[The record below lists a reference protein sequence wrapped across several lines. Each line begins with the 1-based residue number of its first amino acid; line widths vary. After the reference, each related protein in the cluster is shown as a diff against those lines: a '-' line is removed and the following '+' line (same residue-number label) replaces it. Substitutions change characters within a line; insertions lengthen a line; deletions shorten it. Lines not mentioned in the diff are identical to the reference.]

1 MLLSDFLPWLQR
13 YRWPVSLLLVA
24 LVAILD
30 YYTGAFVTFSA
41 FYLLPL
47 LLVSW
52 QQRRRY
58 SQLFIGVIVLVWS
71 LANYLSQPE
80 HFSLSILLWN
90 GLVRW
95 LHLSIV
101 AEIWRRFSHSHAS
114 AQALANTDTLTGLA
128 NRRAFNQQME
138 TMLTQPFAA
147 PLVLMAIIDIDFFK
161 QLNDQHGHPYGDT
174 QLQRVAAVIKQHCQ
188 QDDACARLGG
198 DEFALLWH
206 SDSHQVLTSRLQQLA
221 RDLCSNAVS
230 CSIGGV
236 IEPSAKTSA
245 SQLYR
250 HADTALYQTKTNGRG
265 FATIVDP
272 ATTLNNLS
280 SH

>member
-1 MLLSDFLPWLQR
+1 MLLSDLLPWLQR

-30 YYTGAFVTFSA
+30 YYTGALVTFSA

-52 QQRRRY
+52 QQRRLY
-58 SQLFIGVIVLVWS
+58 SQLFIGVIVLAWS

-101 AEIWRRFSHSHAS
+101 AEIWRHFSHSHAS
-114 AQALANTDTLTGLA
+114 AHALAHTDTLTGLA
-128 NRRAFNQQME
+128 NRRAFNQQLAIW
-138 TMLTQPFAA
+138 LTHPPAES
-147 PLVLMAIIDIDFFK
+147 LLLMAIIDIDFFK
-161 QLNDQHGHPYGDT
+161 QLNDQHGHPYGDA
-174 QLQRVAAVIKQHCQ
+174 QLQQVAKVIAQHCRVSES
-188 QDDACARLGG
+188 CARLGG

-206 SDSHQVLTSRLQQLA
+206 GESHAALTARLQQLA
-221 RDLCSNAVS
+221 IDLRSLSVP
-230 CSIGGV
+230 CSIGGA
-236 IEPSAKTSA
+236 IAAANQTSA
-245 SQLYR
+245 PLLYQ

-265 FATIVDP
+265 FATLFTE
-272 ATTLNNLS
+272 ARSQHNN
-280 SH
+280 

>member
-1 MLLSDFLPWLQR
+1 MQSSTFYQQLLRF
-13 YRWPVSLLLVA
+13 RWSLSLFTVLA
-24 LVAILD
+24 VAILD
-30 YYTGAFVTFSA
+30 YYTGALVTFSA

-52 QQRRRY
+52 QQRRLY

-80 HFSLSILLWN
+80 HFSPSIMLWN

-114 AQALANTDTLTGLA
+114 AKALANTDTLTGLA
-128 NRRAFNQQME
+128 NRRAFNKQLASW
-138 TMLTQPFAA
+138 LTHPSAE
-147 PLVLMAIIDIDFFK
+147 PLLLMAIIDIDFFK

-174 QLQRVAAVIKQHCQ
+174 QLQRVAQVIEQHCLVSES
-188 QDDACARLGG
+188 CARLGG

-206 SDSHQVLTSRLQQLA
+206 GESHAALTARLQQLA
-221 RDLCSNAVS
+221 ADLRSLAVP
-230 CSIGGV
+230 CSIGGA
-236 IEPSAKTSA
+236 IAAANQTSA
-245 SQLYR
+245 PQLYQ

-265 FATIVDP
+265 FATVFTE
-272 ATTLNNLS
+272 ARSQHSN
-280 SH
+280 